1 MITPIIS
8 FIKRVFLPHS
18 LRRQLL
24 TRTLFILSLIL
35 LSIGLLQYWVMKD
48 FLYNNEAETLR
59 AKMMS
64 LPPEI
69 DLLPFDSQNKVEN
82 HPEPN
87 RPKFLFS
94 QDISLA
100 VIGKNGSYEDLAR
113 STGMSSPKLPN
124 EDYAKILEQFSNHKQ
139 IKYRVVR
146 NKEGTE
152 QLIVFRPIR
161 GTPADPDGN
170 SNKVPYS
177 ILQIGTDTGPL
188 HDVLF
193 QQLLTFIVLSG
204 LALIAG
210 LVLYLP
216 VLKKTL
222 VPLSNIVNAV
232 KNTNAGNLAERLP
245 THQGQEEIDRL
256 SETYNGM
263 LERLEASFEYE
274 RETKEQMRRFIADAS
289 HELRTPLTSIHGF
302 LEVLLRGAADRP
314 EQLYNALNSMH
325 GESKRIIK
333 LVEDLLFLAKMD
345 REPGLHLSETNITK
359 LIRQMEPQLSV
370 LGGNRKIAYDLTEGI
385 KGDYDT
391 DKIKQ
396 VILNLFHNAVQHT
409 DPVRGKITISL
420 MAENNQVEFS
430 VQDNGSGIETENL
443 PYVFNRFYR
452 IDSSRA
458 RQYGGAGLGLSIT
471 QTIVHAHGGMVSVKS
486 KVGEGTTFFVYL
498 PLT

>member
-1 MITPIIS
+1 MIRRITS
-8 FIKRVFLPHS
+8 FIKKVLLPRS

-100 VIGKNGSYEDLAR
+100 VIGKDGRYEDLAE
-113 STGMSSPKLPN
+113 STGMSSPKLSN
-124 EDYAKILEQFSNHKQ
+124 KDYTKILEQFSSHKK
-139 IKYRVVR
+139 IEYRVVR
-146 NKEGTE
+146 NKEGIE

-161 GTPADPDGN
+161 GIPDGSDGN
-170 SNKVPYS
+170 LDQAPNY
-177 ILQIGTDTGPL
+177 ILQIGTDTAPL
-188 HDVLF
+188 RDVLF

-210 LVLYLP
+210 LALYLP

-370 LGGNRKIAYDLTEGI
+370 LGGNRQISYDLTEGI
-385 KGDYDT
+385 KGNYDA

-396 VILNLFHNAVQHT
+396 VILNLFHNAVQYT

-420 MAENNQVEFS
+420 MVLYNQVEIS
-430 VQDNGSGIETENL
+430 VQDNGSGIESENL
-443 PYVFNRFYR
+443 PYVFDRFYR
-452 IDSSRA
+452 IHSSRT
-458 RQYGGAGLGLSIT
+458 RQHGGAGLGLSIT
-471 QTIVHAHGGMVSVKS
+471 QAIAHAHGGTVSVKS

>member
-1 MITPIIS
+1 MITNITA
-8 FIKRVFLPHS
+8 FIKKIFVPRS

-48 FLYNNEAETLR
+48 FLYKNESETLR
-59 AKMMS
+59 AKLMS

-100 VIGKNGSYEDLAR
+100 VIGKDGSYEDLAR
-113 STGMSSPKLPN
+113 STGMSSPKLSN
-124 EDYAKILEQFSNHKQ
+124 EDYTKVLEQISNHKQ
-139 IKYRVVR
+139 IEYRVLR
-146 NKEGTE
+146 NKEGID
-152 QLIVFRPIR
+152 QLVVFRPMR
-161 GTPADPDGN
+161 GTPAHPNGTLDQTPDH
-170 SNKVPYS
+170 
-177 ILQIGTDTGPL
+177 ILQIGTDTAPL
-188 HDVLF
+188 RDVLF

-204 LALIAG
+204 LALVAG
-210 LVLYLP
+210 LALYLP

-345 REPGLHLSETNITK
+345 REPGLHLSETNITN

-409 DPVRGKITISL
+409 DPITGKITISL
-420 MAENNQVEFS
+420 MAMENQVELS
-430 VQDNGSGIETENL
+430 IHDNGSGIKTENL
-443 PYVFNRFYR
+443 PYLFDRFYR

-458 RQYGGAGLGLSIT
+458 RQYGGAGLGLAIT
-471 QTIVHAHGGMVSVKS
+471 QTIVYAHGGTVVVKS
-486 KVGEGTTFFVYL
+486 KLGEGTTFFVYL